1 MESELRHLQYQLERM
16 RDDRDKEYSRAER
29 LESEL
34 RAAKARIKE
43 LEGRVGRAYDA
54 YITNPER
61 GD

>member
-1 MESELRHLQYQLERM
+1 MEREIRHLEYLYEKM

-34 RAAKARIKE
+34 RTAKARIKE

-54 YITNPER
+54 YIQNPER
-61 GD
+61 